1 MWLVLLRTVFAKVVI
16 SRTPSLSYLRSAVV
30 APKSR
35 PRLVDLLLA
44 DYIEHA
50 THFPPPQHLY
60 SHQEGSFLHLVLDNV
75 DREAKAQAL
84 R

>member
-16 SRTPSLSYLRSAVV
+16 SRTPGLSYLRPAVV
-30 APKSR
+30 APKSC
-35 PRLVDLLLA
+35 PQFVDLLLG

-50 THFPPPQHLY
+50 THFRPPQHLY
-60 SHQEGSFLHLVLDNV
+60 SHQEGTFLHLVLDKV
-75 DREAKAQAL
+75 DGEAKAQAL